1 MKFANMNSVYDY
13 CTELNSKWEG
23 DIVPS
28 ILQYSKE
35 LGMVLPVSTCENG
48 EYTLSIIKN
57 VSNSLL

>member
-1 MKFANMNSVYDY
+1 MKFTNMNSVYDY